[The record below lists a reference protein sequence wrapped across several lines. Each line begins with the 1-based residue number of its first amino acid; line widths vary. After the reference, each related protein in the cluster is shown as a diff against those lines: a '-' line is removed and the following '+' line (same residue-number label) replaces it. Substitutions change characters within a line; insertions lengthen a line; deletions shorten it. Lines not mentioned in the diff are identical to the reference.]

1 MIPLVCATGFVGYLL
16 VYAAVADG
24 GRYSARP
31 WDALFASTPGAATP
45 PGGAKA
51 GGGGHSVL
59 GRILSIGG
67 KLDFLLPG
75 GLIP

>member
-31 WDALFASTPGAATP
+31 WDALFAGTPGAATP
-45 PGGAKA
+45 PSGKA
-51 GGGGHSVL
+51 GGGGQSIL
-59 GRILSIGG
+59 GRILTVGG
-67 KLDFLLPG
+67 KLSWIVGWLP
-75 GLIP
+75 